1 MQSAGRHGWYL
12 RSKVPSRKFLIQIA
26 PDISVTGFSIRYSAT
41 FLHQSGIQGSGKE
54 TLTRYQFL

>member
-26 PDISVTGFSIRYSAT
+26 PDISVPGSSIRYSAT
-41 FLHQSGIQGSGKE
+41 SSQQKGVQGSGKE